1 VANNTFHLWLTTT
14 INGSVII
21 PPDALQHL
29 SPGLR
34 VVFHLISLNDAAIY
48 IRVLVHTYVDTLST
62 LLGSLL
68 LLSSHAFTMTG
79 SGVLEVMSI
88 KRFA

>member
-1 VANNTFHLWLTTT
+1 MYNPKLRFGLWGGVS
-14 INGSVII
+14 I
-21 PPDALQHL
+21 
-29 SPGLR
+29 
-34 VVFHLISLNDAAIY
+34 
-48 IRVLVHTYVDTLST
+48 YVDTLST

-88 KRFA
+88 KRFALK

>member
-1 VANNTFHLWLTTT
+1 M
-14 INGSVII
+14 
-21 PPDALQHL
+21 
-29 SPGLR
+29 
-34 VVFHLISLNDAAIY
+34 
-48 IRVLVHTYVDTLST
+48 LVYTYVDTLST

>member
-1 VANNTFHLWLTTT
+1 MPARMGYICHSTALIPTPTITVVASASDVS
-14 INGSVII
+14 I
-21 PPDALQHL
+21 
-29 SPGLR
+29 
-34 VVFHLISLNDAAIY
+34 
-48 IRVLVHTYVDTLST
+48 YVDTLST

-88 KRFA
+88 KRYALK